1 MVFEQNEN
9 TCFISKLLAF
19 LLIISL
25 CASFF
30 AFAASAS
37 SSSGSWDGQPIP
49 TFSGTPTYSDLES
62 SGFLVCSTYNRY
74 ANTTYPVYYLITS
87 GDSPVFVSAYDF
99 SSSEVVGTASI
110 VLASVS
116 PFSYY
121 CSSGANGVMSGGSL
135 KTADS
140 DTGLYYYA
148 FSTNLRPD
156 YEFSIPLFSSRAD
169 AMAALAD
176 VCENGIPPSAE
187 LHELSYTLA
196 PGNAIYIDISGSDFN
211 DVYLYCKHSYFS
223 SNGSF
228 KYNDQYIGYA
238 DSLPSETA
246 SYPLAGSSLISWNPA
261 RPYDL
266 FGRTNNGSYY
276 SSVNDSN
283 GKYLVIS
290 NPAYISNTSALGNP
304 ENGFSLDQYTL
315 NGAIDI
321 SVDQAVDF
329 KVFGLSSSAKFV
341 DGVSSVDTTTN
352 GSSWSGTLDSSTG
365 TWVTTNDQTGEAGYP
380 TPGGSNSPDSATTSI
395 FDWLQNIANQISSFF
410 SGSVGAV
417 STLVSS
423 ASDFFHSL
431 SGLYSWLPSP
441 VYSVLIS
448 ALIIAITIGVIKVF
462 I

>member
-9 TCFISKLLAF
+9 TCLMSKLLAF

-30 AFAASAS
+30 AFSASAS
-37 SSSGSWDGQPIP
+37 SLSGSWDGQPLP
-49 TFSGTPTYSDLES
+49 TVSSKPSVSVIES
-62 SGFLVCSTYNRY
+62 SGYLASRSPSYSYYYMINSSAQNPVFIVAHSLGSLSNDRQAVTLVLGSLTSFTYYFLNSSVVSENSSASSYKNLFRY
-74 ANTTYPVYYLITS
+74 SEFTTYI
-87 GDSPVFVSAYDF
+87 SPDFV
-99 SSSEVVGTASI
+99 
-110 VLASVS
+110 L
-116 PFSYY
+116 P
-121 CSSGANGVMSGGSL
+121 MP
-135 KTADS
+135 
-140 DTGLYYYA
+140 LY
-148 FSTNLRPD
+148 
-156 YEFSIPLFSSRAD
+156 SSRD
-169 AMAALAD
+169 EAMAALAD
-176 VCENGIPPSAE
+176 ICENGIPPAAD

-410 SGSVGAV
+410 SGSVGAI